1 MARLTVTLSDE
12 RHRQL
17 KVRAAL
23 QGKTIGQLIEG
34 ALVESEERHRQE
46 ALAILAKARANAAK
60 ARPKLTDEELMDLAV
75 EETYIVRRQMAEE
88 RGAARH
94 S

>member
-1 MARLTVTLSDE
+1 MVEVQWCSDALVPWCYDCGMARLTISLSDE

-34 ALVESEERHRQE
+34 ALEDSEERHRQE
-46 ALAILAKARANAAK
+46 ARAILAKARANAAK
-60 ARPKLTDEELMDLAV
+60 AEPKLRKIRKA
-75 EETYIVRRQMAEE
+75 
-88 RGAARH
+88 